1 MTVAFD
7 RKLLGDKVHYDPV
20 TDTLV
25 IKGIPPNLKDQLT
38 KARIKVEHAIIC
50 K

>member
-25 IKGIPPNLKDQLT
+25 IGNSTQFERPT
-38 KARIKVEHAIIC
+38 YKARRIKVEHAIIC